1 MKLHMSTCPMCIG
14 CAMSSLVQPGAHMF
28 IHMLV
33 HMSVHMSAHM
43 SVHMSAGQSSLGL
56 LKISPGRR
64 RGRFTLSSTDILH
77 LECSIFFFQPIGAV
91 SFDLRLNL
99 RI

>member
-1 MKLHMSTCPMCIG
+1 MRY
-14 CAMSSLVQPGAHMF
+14 F
-28 IHMLV
+28 IEILLDV
-33 HMSVHMSAHM
+33 FTLGSAY
-43 SVHMSAGQSSLGL
+43 AGDDWLKENLDSYVEVAAQMGRKAGERSSLGL